1 MLHNSLAVKFGVPI
15 IITAD
20 FESARVGRSSGV
32 RQNDHGK
39 FEPFGLMN
47 AEDLNGIDAF
57 FRQGAFTFLFNFEN
71 APLQLCDD
79 VLQSGEP
86 YPAHDRCL
94 LTDLLDISNRLF
106 AAEGARGQNPNRYRL
121 KDSVDGIG
129 N

>member
-1 MLHNSLAVKFGVPI
+1 MN
-15 IITAD
+15 AD

-39 FEPFGLMN
+39 FEPLGLVN
-47 AEDLNGIDAF
+47 AKNLNGIDAF

-71 APLQLCDD
+71 APLQLGDD

-86 YPAHDRCL
+86 CPAHDRCL

-106 AAEGARGQNPNRYRL
+106 AAEGSRGQNPNRYRL